1 MIHFKKDTKIL
12 LSIIDKVLIALAF
25 ILLILLTW
33 DTFVS
38 QNLKYLYN
46 KLYILLW
53 ITFGVEYSIK
63 VLLSKHK
70 LRYIA
75 NDPLAILIVAFP
87 FLRPLNLLPA
97 SRYGLLFLL
106 EQLHEKLPWT
116 KKFKVV
122 EIVLLSFIAL
132 IFSADLLLIVENSP
146 NSTIKTFSDAI
157 WFSIATISTAGYG
170 DFYPN
175 TVAGRLIASF
185 LLIFGASVYG
195 IITAKIASLFIDNK
209 IKEDLRIEEHK
220 LDEIS
225 SEEKKVENLI
235 EKIFLNEEKIEK
247 EIAELKNQK

>member
-1 MIHFKKDTKIL
+1 M
-12 LSIIDKVLIALAF
+12 
-25 ILLILLTW
+25 
-33 DTFVS
+33 
-38 QNLKYLYN
+38 
-46 KLYILLW
+46 
-53 ITFGVEYSIK
+53 
-63 VLLSKHK
+63 
-70 LRYIA
+70 
-75 NDPLAILIVAFP
+75 
-87 FLRPLNLLPA
+87 
-97 SRYGLLFLL
+97 

-116 KKFKVV
+116 KKFKVL
-122 EIVLLSFIAL
+122 EIVLISFIAL
-132 IFSADLLLIVENSP
+132 MFSAVLLLIVENSP

>member
-1 MIHFKKDTKIL
+1 M
-12 LSIIDKVLIALAF
+12 
-25 ILLILLTW
+25 
-33 DTFVS
+33 
-38 QNLKYLYN
+38 
-46 KLYILLW
+46 
-53 ITFGVEYSIK
+53 
-63 VLLSKHK
+63 SKHK

-122 EIVLLSFIAL
+122 EIVLLSFITL

-157 WFSIATISTAGYG
+157 WFSVATISTAGYG

-195 IITAKIASLFIDNK
+195 IITAKIASLFID
-209 IKEDLRIEEHK
+209 KEDLRIEEHK